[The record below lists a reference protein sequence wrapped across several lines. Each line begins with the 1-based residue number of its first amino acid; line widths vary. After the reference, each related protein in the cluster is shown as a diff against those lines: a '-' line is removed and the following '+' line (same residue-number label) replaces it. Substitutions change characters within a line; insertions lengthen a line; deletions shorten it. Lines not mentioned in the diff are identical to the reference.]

1 MISIIS
7 KINAYLILY
16 RVKEERSFTLIC
28 GYMRTP
34 GRKLNVLQIKKK
46 KKMCKFEK
54 KFRA

>member
-1 MISIIS
+1 MVSIIS
-7 KINAYLILY
+7 KINGYLILY

-34 GRKLNVLQIKKK
+34 GRKRNFLQIKKK
-46 KKMCKFEK
+46 KKMYKFER